1 MWNAG
6 LTAAQTGYYHKAL
19 ASSHTVYMR
28 VSIIDLEHRPVQTVT
43 DRVMDGSVT
52 VDYYA
57 DEATRSLDLVLLDV
71 NRDLGFDTT
80 DVVDGVWFF
89 DRMVQVW
96 AEVFVP
102 ELGRYV
108 EAPIFTGPVRKFK
121 RRGPLVTFKCVG
133 KDVFARQSWPRFSI
147 PKGTERVEAIRRV
160 LRELGETKFRFEA
173 SSGAQLASD
182 KTIDRNMELSP
193 WGWCRS
199 IAGGMGMR
207 LFYAGDGYAVLR
219 RLDNNPIFIFRD
231 RDGGTLLTDP
241 DTDGD
246 YARIANVVRAE
257 GMTNESGDNP
267 YYEAMV
273 SESSA
278 IHPSRLRRGG
288 KPFYMGAV
296 VIRESIFTEGD
307 AKSVAKDELADRQQA
322 AYKIG
327 FDALPIY
334 TLEEGDMI
342 GVEAE
347 GFLTSSPLDRFTI
360 DFKPNQPMSVGYQKL
375 IKPARARIRR
385 V

>member
-6 LTAAQTGYYHKAL
+6 LTATEVGYYHRAL

-28 VSIIDLEHRPVQTVT
+28 VDIIDLEHRPVMTVT
-43 DRVMDGSVT
+43 DRVMDGSVS
-52 VDYYA
+52 VDYYG
-57 DEATRSLDLVLLDV
+57 DEATRVLDLVLLDLH
-71 NRDLGFDTT
+71 RDLGFDTT

-96 AEVFVP
+96 ADVYVP
-102 ELGRYV
+102 ELARYV

-133 KDVFARQSWPRFSI
+133 KDVFARQSWPRFTL
-147 PKGTERVEAIRRV
+147 PKGSNRVEAIRHV

-173 SSGAQLASD
+173 TTKAVLGAP
-182 KTIDRNMELSP
+182 KVIDRNMELSP

-199 IAGGMGMR
+199 MAGSMGMR

-219 RLDNNPIFIFRD
+219 RLDTTPTFIFRD
-231 RDGGTLLTDP
+231 GDGGTLLTDP

-257 GMTNESGDNP
+257 GMVNEAGDNP
-267 YYEAMV
+267 SYEVMV

-278 IHPSRLRRGG
+278 IHPSKLHRGG

-296 VIRESIFTEGD
+296 IIRESIVTKGD
-307 AKSVAKDELADRQQA
+307 AKGVARAELEDRQRA
-322 AYKIG
+322 AYTIR

-334 TLEEGDMI
+334 TLEEGDNI
-342 GVEAE
+342 GVEAS
-347 GFLTSSPLDRFTI
+347 GLMTSSPMDRFTI
-360 DFKPNQPMSVGYQKL
+360 DFKPGQPMTVGYRKL
-375 IKPARARIRR
+375 IKPSRARIRR
-385 V
+385 Y